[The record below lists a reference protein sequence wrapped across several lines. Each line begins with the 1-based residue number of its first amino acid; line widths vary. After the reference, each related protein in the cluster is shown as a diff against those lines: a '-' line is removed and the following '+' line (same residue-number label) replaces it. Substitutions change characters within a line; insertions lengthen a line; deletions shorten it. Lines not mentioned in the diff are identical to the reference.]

1 MQKFIATGR
10 TTKDVEIRYS
20 ADGKAVAKFDFAIKK
35 LFKKEGEKDDF
46 FSCVAFGKTAET
58 MEKLKIAKGTKLLI
72 DAEVHNNN
80 FEKQD
85 GTMSYGTQI
94 TVNSFEFCD
103 SKGNASQDEPK
114 PAPKPING
122 DGFMNLSDLSDEE
135 LPFN

>member
-10 TTKDVEIRYS
+10 TTKDVEVRYS
-20 ADGKAVAKFDFAIKK
+20 ADGKAVARFDFAIQK

-80 FEKQD
+80 YEKQD
-85 GTMSYGTQI
+85 GTKVYGTQI
-94 TVNSFEFCD
+94 TVNSFELCE
-103 SKGNASQDEPK
+103 SKGSNASNDEPK
-114 PAPKPING
+114 PQPSNG